1 MKGLKRELRGKGISR
16 YLFVL
21 LIMLFVINIS
31 RWGSITAKAASDIPK
46 ELIITEADGKEVQV
60 IQNGKYVT
68 TSGKGWYFETQTIPP
83 YLVLKDAEIEK
94 IYSSGGDFRIVLYDD
109 NTMDGDI
116 IFNAGE
122 EECTLTFSVMNGYGS
137 LAMNGVINALSDS
150 TGSANI
156 AMPHGSIIKTSG
168 IQCSGK
174 LSVRNGDVEIIDN
187 R

>member
-94 IYSSGGDFRIVLYDD
+94 IYSSGGDFRMITQWMVILSL
-109 NTMDGDI
+109 
-116 IFNAGE
+116 
-122 EECTLTFSVMNGYGS
+122 TL
-137 LAMNGVINALSDS
+137 A
-150 TGSANI
+150 
-156 AMPHGSIIKTSG
+156 K
-168 IQCSGK
+168 
-174 LSVRNGDVEIIDN
+174 RNVH
-187 R
+187 